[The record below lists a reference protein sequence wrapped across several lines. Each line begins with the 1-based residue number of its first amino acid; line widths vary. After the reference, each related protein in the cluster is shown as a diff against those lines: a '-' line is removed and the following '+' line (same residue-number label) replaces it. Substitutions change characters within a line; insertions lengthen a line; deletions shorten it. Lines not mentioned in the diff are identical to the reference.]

1 MQRPWV
7 TSPTYET
14 AIRLLVE
21 ARREQGVS
29 QRELA
34 NRLGKARSFITK
46 IEGRERRLDL
56 VEFIAVACALD
67 LTPEGLMARIAAELS
82 GSLEF

>member
-14 AIRLLVE
+14 AIRLLAE

-34 NRLGKARSFITK
+34 TRLGKARSFVTK
-46 IEGRERRLDL
+46 IETRERRLDF
-56 VEFIAVACALD
+56 VEFVAVARALG
-67 LTPEGLMARIAAELS
+67 LAPGELMARIAAELPEK
-82 GSLEF
+82 LEF